1 LLCDN
6 FRALQAVET
15 TLVLR
20 HTGRVRELLTP
31 ALAQSN
37 PKAYIAHFK
46 RLGDEAQRAHV
57 ATMTVEQLQVHFRTL
72 GQLAAVGLFL
82 TMPGARLEATV
93 AGATLGE
100 ASGADAPGLHT
111 KVLTLGRQL
120 EASVSG
126 MLVSSLELAAETH
139 EALRA
144 LDWAAKTLM
153 LAGDSGDEHTAPS
166 LGWSMRGTIANAGTF
181 YMPSQSLPWES
192 RVEVE
197 TRLRTLAAEW
207 NAVLDVRVV

>member
-1 LLCDN
+1 M
-6 FRALQAVET
+6 
-15 TLVLR
+15 
-20 HTGRVRELLTP
+20 RELLTP

-37 PKAYIAHFK
+37 PRAYIAHFK

-57 ATMTVEQLQVHFRTL
+57 ATLTVEQLQLHFRAL
-72 GQLAAVGLFL
+72 GQTAAVGLFL

-93 AGATLGE
+93 AGAPVGE
-100 ASGADAPGLHT
+100 ASGGEGIGLHV

-126 MLVSSLELAAETH
+126 MLVSSLDVVNETSA
-139 EALRA
+139 ALRA
-144 LDWAAKTLM
+144 LDWVPRTVI

-166 LGWSMRGTIANAGTF
+166 LGWSMRGTIANVGTF
-181 YMPSQSLPWES
+181 YMPSEALPWAS

-197 TRLRTLAAEW
+197 SRLRTLTAEW